1 MLIEMIGQK
10 GKIGNIKVTCWGK
23 SPLSICALINIF
35 AALCK
40 GVGSLSAYKYQYKYI
55 LAMNINN

>member
-1 MLIEMIGQK
+1 MIGQK